1 MRTKIESPLTETV
14 FLILLAMTEPNHG
27 YGVMQYVEDATGG
40 RVVFGPGTL
49 YGAINTLAKKGWIEC
64 VDEVDRRKEY
74 VVTETGMANLQ
85 FEIKRMQDVLG
96 IAKNKG
102 VIVDEKI

>member
-1 MRTKIESPLTETV
+1 MNTKIESPLTETV
-14 FLILLAMTEPNHG
+14 FLILLSMTEPNHG
-27 YGVMQYVEDATGG
+27 YGVMQYVEEATGG

-74 VVTETGMANLQ
+74 LITEVGMANLQ
-85 FEIKRMQDVLG
+85 FELKRMNDVLS
-96 IAKNKG
+96 IAKRKG
-102 VIVDEKI
+102 VSVDEKV